1 MKSKLYRSST
11 DKKLAG
17 VCGGI
22 AEQLNID
29 STIIRLV
36 WAFLTILS
44 WGTGLILYIVAA
56 LIIPEEPL
64 AEVIEETEKDIL
76 KEEKVQEE
84 ESDVSQEEHHESED
98 L

>member
-1 MKSKLYRSST
+1 MNNKLYRSST

-29 STIIRLV
+29 PTIIRLV
-36 WAFLTILS
+36 WAFFTLLS
-44 WGTGLILYIVAA
+44 WGTGLILYIIAA
-56 LIIPEEPL
+56 LIIPEEL
-64 AEVIEETEKDIL
+64 QIEEEKIINETD
-76 KEEKVQEE
+76 KTVNHK
-84 ESDVSQEEHHESED
+84 ESDQSQGGNHESED

>member
-1 MKSKLYRSST
+1 MKSKLYRSSE

-22 AEQLNID
+22 AEQLDID
-29 STIIRLV
+29 PTIIRLI

-56 LIIPEEPL
+56 LIIPEEPF
-64 AEVIEETEKDIL
+64 AETIKETEKTLQDEE
-76 KEEKVQEE
+76 KEEEIEK
-84 ESDVSQEEHHESED
+84 SQEDHHESED